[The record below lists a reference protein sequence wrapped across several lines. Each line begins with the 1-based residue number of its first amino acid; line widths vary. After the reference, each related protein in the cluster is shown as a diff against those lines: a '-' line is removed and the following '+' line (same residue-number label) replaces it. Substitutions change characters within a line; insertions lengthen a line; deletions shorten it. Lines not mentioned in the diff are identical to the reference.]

1 MATTAP
7 QDLRS
12 FTPESWRCLDCNVN
26 TAPGMPTQSE
36 IDRAVLTKDRT
47 IRPCLNFQS
56 EVYIVRPK
64 VWEAT
69 GLTRGCLCIGCLEKR
84 IGRRLRPKDFRN
96 DPFAGFPASPRLR
109 NRRKDIL
116 LPKVIEALGGA
127 NV

>member
-1 MATTAP
+1 MTAA

-26 TAPGMPTQSE
+26 TAPGLPTQSE
-36 IDRAVLTKDRT
+36 IDQALIKDSTFRMS
-47 IRPCLNFQS
+47 LDFQS

-64 VWEAT
+64 VWEVT

-109 NRRKDIL
+109 NRRKDTL
-116 LPKVIEALGGA
+116 LPEVIEALGGA

>member
-1 MATTAP
+1 MTAA

-26 TAPGMPTQSE
+26 TAPGLPTQSE
-36 IDRAVLTKDRT
+36 IDQALIKDSTFRMS
-47 IRPCLNFQS
+47 LDFQS

-109 NRRKDIL
+109 NRRKDTP
-116 LPKVIEALGGA
+116 LPEVIEALGGA

>member
-1 MATTAP
+1 
-7 QDLRS
+7 
-12 FTPESWRCLDCNVN
+12 
-26 TAPGMPTQSE
+26 MPTQSE
-36 IDRAVLTKDRT
+36 IDRAVLDKGGLVMSLD
-47 IRPCLNFQS
+47 FKS

-84 IGRRLRPKDFRN
+84 IGRRFRPKDFRN
-96 DPFAGFPASPRLR
+96 DPFAGFPASSRLR
-109 NRRKDIL
+109 NRRKDTL